1 MLPAPIAA
9 ATAGVTACSIAVAT
23 LGASVFASPC
33 GREQADASSAIA
45 TIHGPTLN
53 GGRNNR
59 SGTVRADTWGVSQSL
74 AALAPSRVSQSDSR
88 VAVRLASTVSEADS
102 YNSAMA
108 RSAFRE
114 QMLRAREDAIVSS
127 VNRLL
132 AEKGFEAMTVDEV
145 AADVGIAKA
154 SLYKHFTSKEELAA
168 AAMIRVLERALA
180 FTEKL
185 AADENLK
192 SIARLEAVARWTLE
206 VQLAGEI
213 PSLPAQNSTL
223 RNALMA
229 NRGYLDRLFEVS
241 DRLGA
246 WITAAQADGEID
258 RQLPAEVVLYT
269 LFARACDPVLGLLKA
284 GGQHS
289 DEQIVEWL
297 LRTCF
302 RGLVGAQA

>member
-1 MLPAPIAA
+1 
-9 ATAGVTACSIAVAT
+9 
-23 LGASVFASPC
+23 
-33 GREQADASSAIA
+33 
-45 TIHGPTLN
+45 
-53 GGRNNR
+53 
-59 SGTVRADTWGVSQSL
+59 
-74 AALAPSRVSQSDSR
+74 
-88 VAVRLASTVSEADS
+88 
-102 YNSAMA
+102 MA
-108 RSAFRE
+108 KTSFRE

-168 AAMIRVLERALA
+168 AAMIRVLQRALA
-180 FTEKL
+180 FTEIL
-185 AADENLK
+185 AADDRLRP
-192 SIARLEAVARWTLE
+192 IARLEAVARWTLE
-206 VQLAGEI
+206 VQLAGEM

-289 DEQIVEWL
+289 DAQIIEWL

-302 RGLVGAQA
+302 RGLVGARA